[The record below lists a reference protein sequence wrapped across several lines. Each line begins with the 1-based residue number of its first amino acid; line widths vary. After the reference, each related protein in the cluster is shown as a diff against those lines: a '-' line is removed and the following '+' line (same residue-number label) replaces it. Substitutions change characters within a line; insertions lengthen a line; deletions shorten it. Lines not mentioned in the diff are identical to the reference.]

1 MRIAL
6 LTALFVAAGHGLTAQ
21 DALLTKP
28 CAAEKQTVLST
39 IDRFF
44 AAMTARDTAAMS
56 ATLLPEGNLH
66 IAAPLGGGPARTVP
80 FKDYLARLAKG
91 KERFVERYWNAKV
104 ECFMELATAVMD
116 YDFHVDGNFSHCGVD
131 VFTLV
136 NEPDGWRIASVAY
149 TRVTEGCRDSPLP
162 PIGR

>member
-21 DALLTKP
+21 DALLTKRY
-28 CAAEKQTVLST
+28 AAEKQAVLAT

-56 ATLLPEGNLH
+56 ATLLPDGDLH
-66 IAAPLGGGPARTVP
+66 IAAPMGGGAARTVS
-80 FKDYLARLAKG
+80 FKDYLARLGKG
-91 KERFVERYWNAKV
+91 KERYVERYWNAKV
-104 ECFMELATAVMD
+104 EWHMELATAVMD
-116 YDFHVDGNFSHCGVD
+116 YDFHVDGRFSHCGVD

-136 NEPDGWRIASVAY
+136 KEPDGWRIASVAY

-162 PIGR
+162 PIDR